1 VQRNYSMRCQ
11 AFYNAFTVLFAAF
24 YDTKPGFHSKC
35 YTMKISKSLLIAIA
49 AAVVVTTV
57 TSCTKD
63 KPEKKDEKKNE
74 RTVPQS
80 CPACGM
86 G

>member
-1 VQRNYSMRCQ
+1 
-11 AFYNAFTVLFAAF
+11 
-24 YDTKPGFHSKC
+24 
-35 YTMKISKSLLIAIA
+35 MKIAKPLLLVIA
-49 AAVVVTTV
+49 AAVAIGTV
-57 TSCTKD
+57 ASCTKD
-63 KPEKKDEKKNE
+63 KPEKKEDKKNE

>member
-1 VQRNYSMRCQ
+1 
-11 AFYNAFTVLFAAF
+11 
-24 YDTKPGFHSKC
+24 
-35 YTMKISKSLLIAIA
+35 MKIAKPLLLVIA
-49 AAVVVTTV
+49 AAVTIGTIS
-57 TSCTKD
+57 SCTKD

-74 RTVPQS
+74 RTVPQP